1 MSEQKKQGIISVL
14 LPTRGR
20 TDVLLK
26 SLQSLVDKAANHS
39 RIELILGID
48 EDDTSLNSRILYNQ
62 SLFQGKVRLNTAL
75 ETNNGVIAR
84 QEFTYVQVDPG
95 NGIYTWNDY
104 NNNGIQE
111 LEEFEIAQFQDEGTY
126 VRVLLPNQF
135 FQKIRGNKYIH
146 HNYMNNR

>member
-1 MSEQKKQGIISVL
+1 MNTSN
-14 LPTRGR
+14 TYY
-20 TDVLLK
+20 LK
-26 SLQSLVDKAANHS
+26 SRPINAKNSQLSIFLNYRVLKDA
-39 RIELILGID
+39 EGID

-104 NNNGIQE
+104 NNNSIQE
-111 LEEFEIAQFQDEGTY
+111 LEE
-126 VRVLLPNQF
+126 
-135 FQKIRGNKYIH
+135 RGHIDD
-146 HNYMNNR
+146 